1 MDNMIKISELQK
13 AYPIV
18 NDDVF
23 VVNQENRVSK
33 VLETRYT
40 TAEDISKYLSDALE
54 ALMNKFVPI
63 GSIKMYAGNILQ
75 YDKLDGWLLCN
86 GQYVSR
92 VKYKK
97 LFDVIGGLYGPVN
110 AETFPL
116 PNFVG
121 KIPLGYCGINNEP
134 ITLGEPTAEV
144 ILAST
149 GGEYKHKLTTDE
161 LASHKHAD
169 AGHIHKNFESYLMSN
184 QRRFDWDEDWP
195 SHNPWEIIK
204 EIENIKNG
212 KRNPAY
218 DLDTTSSNADIQNT
232 GGDMPHNNIQPYLA
246 VNYIIKY

>member
-13 AYPIV
+13 AFSIA

-23 VVNQENRVSK
+23 VVNQKHRKTK

-40 TAEDISKYLSDALE
+40 TAEDITKYLADALE
-54 ALMNKFVPI
+54 ALMNKFVPV
-63 GSIKMYAGNILQ
+63 GSIKMYAGNIPQ

-97 LFDVIGGLYGPVN
+97 LFDVIKGLYGPVN

-121 KIPLGYCGINNEP
+121 KIPLGYCGVNDQP
-134 ITLGEPTAEV
+134 ITLSDPSEKVA
-144 ILAST
+144 LADT
-149 GGEYKHKLTTDE
+149 GGEYKHKLTESE
-161 LASHKHAD
+161 LASHKHTD
-169 AGHIHKNFESYLMSN
+169 AGHIHKNFESYLMPSKD
-184 QRRFDWDEDWP
+184 RFDWDEDFP
-195 SHNPWEIIK
+195 SADPRIIKK
-204 EIENIKNG
+204 EIENIKKG

-218 DLDTTSSNADIQNT
+218 DLDTTSGSADIQNA
-232 GGDMPHNNIQPYLA
+232 GGGMPHNNIQPYLA

>member
-13 AYPIV
+13 AFSIA

-23 VVNQENRVSK
+23 VVNQKHRKTK

-40 TAEDISKYLSDALE
+40 TAEDITKYLADALE
-54 ALMNKFVPI
+54 ALMNKFVPV
-63 GSIKMYAGNILQ
+63 GSIKMYAGDITQ
-75 YDKLDGWLLCN
+75 YDKLNGWLLCN

-97 LFDVIGGLYGPVN
+97 LYEVIRGLYGPVN

-144 ILAST
+144 NLADT
-149 GGEYKHKLTTDE
+149 GGEYKHQLTVDE
-161 LASHKHAD
+161 LAAHKHAD
-169 AGHIHKNFESYLMSN
+169 AGHKHKSFESYLMPY
-184 QRRFDWDEDWP
+184 QRRFDWDEDFP
-195 SHNPWEIIK
+195 SASPWDIMK
-204 EIENIKNG
+204 EIKKIQDG
-212 KRNPAY
+212 TRNPAY
-218 DLDTTSSNADIQNT
+218 DLDTTSSKADIQNT
-232 GGDMPHNNIQPYLA
+232 GGNMPHNNIQPYLA